1 MYFIVTLDVPV
12 TKSEVPGAVQ
22 VVKDDAVSEQTTEKN
37 EPVASGRPK
46 RGAKKNEGVVG
57 KKSQPPLPSSDEES
71 SLRERGKRKTRGEPK
86 EDSESPN
93 KKTDMANCFGF
104 ESDVSS
110 LYYFGLHEKN
120 ILLLP
125 FR

>member
-71 SLRERGKRKTRGEPK
+71 SLRERGKRKARGDSK
-86 EDSESPN
+86 EDTESPN

-104 ESDVSS
+104 ESDVS
-110 LYYFGLHEKN
+110 
-120 ILLLP
+120 
-125 FR
+125 